1 MKTKSL
7 VTFGILS
14 MVVFFIGLY
23 TDNYMLRMIAKPFP
37 VLAMLV
43 LLKPVDYY
51 SKFVFGGLI
60 FSVTGDMLLEYE
72 PSMFVYG
79 LIAFLL
85 AHVAYIAAFLK
96 RSKKIVLIPLIFLM
110 GYGMVVYWLLY
121 PGLGNMAHPV
131 LIYIIVILTMC
142 WRAFAQT
149 DFNKYAVYA
158 LAGALLFVVSD
169 SLIAFNKF
177 YVELEFARYLIM
189 LTYWA
194 AQSLIFYSAYATQKK
209 LA

>member
-1 MKTKSL
+1 
-7 VTFGILS
+7 
-14 MVVFFIGLY
+14 
-23 TDNYMLRMIAKPFP
+23 
-37 VLAMLV
+37 
-43 LLKPVDYY
+43 
-51 SKFVFGGLI
+51 
-60 FSVTGDMLLEYE
+60 
-72 PSMFVYG
+72 
-79 LIAFLL
+79 
-85 AHVAYIAAFLK
+85 
-96 RSKKIVLIPLIFLM
+96 
-110 GYGMVVYWLLY
+110 MVVYWLLY